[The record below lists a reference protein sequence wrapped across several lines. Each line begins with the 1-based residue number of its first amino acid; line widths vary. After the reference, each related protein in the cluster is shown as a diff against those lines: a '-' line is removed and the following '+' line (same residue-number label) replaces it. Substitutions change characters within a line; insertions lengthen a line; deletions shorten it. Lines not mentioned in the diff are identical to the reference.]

1 MLLRL
6 AKVDDVVDAIP
17 VHGACGMWGVL
28 AMGFFGNPD
37 DGMGGNGVFYG
48 GDQLGTQVFATLVII
63 LWVGAL
69 SLLIF
74 LPLKHLGALRMGD
87 EFQDKGADFMEH
99 SPPKAYA
106 EQA

>member
-1 MLLRL
+1 MKRL
-6 AKVDDVVDAIP
+6 GIDDVVDAVA
-17 VHGACGMWGVL
+17 VHGACGAWGL
-28 AMGFFGNPD
+28 IALGFFGNPAG
-37 DGMGGNGVFYG
+37 GMGGNGAFYG
-48 GDQLGTQVFATLVII
+48 GDQFVTQVFATLVII

-69 SLLIF
+69 SAFIF

-106 EQA
+106 EQS